1 MAYQGLDRPHSRFYY
16 FFYKALFVLVLTGAV
31 GSLVF
36 AASSLEYT
44 WRWYRVPQYFW
55 AVGAEDVRSDVE
67 GSVVALEEKNGHIL
81 VRIESADNASESE
94 EVVLAAGSA
103 LRVSEGTDLY
113 QGDIIAEVPY
123 SRPGILLEGLWVT
136 LKVSSI
142 AIVLGI
148 GIGLIQGL
156 CRLSANPFFRWSAIT
171 YIELIRGTPL
181 LVQIFLW
188 YFVFGYLID
197 GALQQLGRSPLP
209 PLWYGACALAIF
221 TGAYVAEIV
230 RAGIQSV
237 NRGQMEAARS
247 LGMTHAQAMRKVIL
261 PQAFRRILPPL
272 AGQFISLIKDSSLL
286 GVMAVRELTK
296 ATREA
301 VTSSLQSLE
310 LWFTCA
316 VLYLVLTFTL
326 SLFVQYLERRA
337 VRR

>member
-1 MAYQGLDRPHSRFYY
+1 MARS
-16 FFYKALFVLVLTGAV
+16 
-31 GSLVF
+31 
-36 AASSLEYT
+36 EY
-44 WRWYRVPQYFW
+44 
-55 AVGAEDVRSDVE
+55 
-67 GSVVALEEKNGHIL
+67 
-81 VRIESADNASESE
+81 SE
-94 EVVLAAGSA
+94 
-103 LRVSEGTDLY
+103 
-113 QGDIIAEVPY
+113 
-123 SRPGILLEGLWVT
+123 PGILLKGLGIT
-136 LKVSSI
+136 IEVSAF
-142 AIVLGI
+142 AIILGI
-148 GIGLIQGL
+148 GIGLCTGL
-156 CRLSANPFFRWSAIT
+156 CRLSGNPALRWSAVT
-171 YIELIRGTPL
+171 YIEIIRGSPL

-188 YFVFGYLID
+188 YFVAGYLID
-197 GALQQLGRSPLP
+197 GLLQRAGLDPIP
-209 PLWYGACALAIF
+209 PLWYGVIALAIF

-237 NRGQMEAARS
+237 HRGQMEAARS
-247 LGMTHAQAMRKVIL
+247 LGMTHGQSMRKVIL

>member
-1 MAYQGLDRPHSRFYY
+1 MSYQGLDRPLSPRWQL
-16 FFYKALFVLVLTGAV
+16 FYKTVFVLVLLGACGLLFYATSRV
-31 GSLVF
+31 
-36 AASSLEYT
+36 EYT
-44 WRWYRVPQYFW
+44 WRWNRVPQYFW
-55 AVGAEDVRSDVE
+55 ATGHKEIRAEADGEVTAVR
-67 GSVVALEEKNGHIL
+67 K
-81 VRIESADNASESE
+81 ESGVTRVIITPTDRESE
-94 EVVLAAGSA
+94 PTEIRLPAGSQVR
-103 LRVSEGTDLY
+103 LSEGTDVY
-113 QGDIIAEVPY
+113 HGDLIADVQY
-123 SRPGILLEGLWVT
+123 SEPGILLKGLGIT
-136 LKVSSI
+136 IEVSAF
-142 AIVLGI
+142 AILLGI
-148 GIGLIQGL
+148 GIGLCTGL
-156 CRLSANPFFRWSAIT
+156 CRLSGNPALRWSAVT
-171 YIELIRGTPL
+171 YIEIIRGSPL

-188 YFVFGYLID
+188 YFVAGYLID
-197 GALQQLGRSPLP
+197 GLLQRAGLESIP
-209 PLWYGACALAIF
+209 PLWYGVIALAIF

-237 NRGQMEAARS
+237 HRGQMEAARS
-247 LGMTHAQAMRKVIL
+247 LGMTHGQAMRKVIL